1 MWFTL
6 LIEAI
11 GSDKNQLHAESVDQV
26 QLELDVI
33 KVLPHSFI
41 FQAALPAGNVFRF
54 LVRESWF
61 PHINIWTMPFVGT
74 FAKLVPQ
81 GIGEK
86 RRVFGEI
93 LCLTGCQEGPK
104 AFCPFLERVEASH
117 SSFTLN
123 EAFCVILIQNSNEKS
138 Q

>member
-33 KVLPHSFI
+33 KVLPRSCI
-41 FQAALPAGNVFRF
+41 FQAAFFRF

-93 LCLTGCQEGPK
+93 LCLTGCQEG
-104 AFCPFLERVEASH
+104 SQG
-117 SSFTLN
+117 
-123 EAFCVILIQNSNEKS
+123 ILSLPRES
-138 Q
+138 

>member
-1 MWFTL
+1 MWFTI

-86 RRVFGEI
+86 EKGVWRNFVSHGLSRGSQGI
-93 LCLTGCQEGPK
+93 L
-104 AFCPFLERVEASH
+104 
-117 SSFTLN
+117 SFPR
-123 EAFCVILIQNSNEKS
+123 ES
-138 Q
+138 